1 MLIPSALIPTP
12 PPNTTHIG
20 TVVMGGVVSQL
31 ASSVAQLTHNKFL
44 GHGYYYIGQ
53 DTGLSGAG
61 FNRASYSNAH
71 KTDGKFTETIRCIYN
86 STALS
91 EWLPFRITYIPHDE
105 TDSQIDVVLKN
116 FISTSTLDA
125 GVRFQGGLS
134 LEAVNNTRYT
144 PINISSGFS
153 GTTAPV
159 NVTPTTSIR
168 PLYLPLANRGQVVQV
183 VLEATNIRILS
194 FEISDRYNVEV
205 TP

>member
-44 GHGYYYIGQ
+44 GHGYYYLGQ

-61 FNRASYSNAH
+61 FRRASYTNTYS
-71 KTDGKFTETIRCIYN
+71 TEGKFTQTFRCIYN

-91 EWLPFRITYIPHDE
+91 DWLPFRMTYIPHDE
-105 TDSQIDVVLKN
+105 TISQVDVSLMN
-116 FISTSTLDA
+116 WGATSTLDH
-125 GVRFQGGLS
+125 GVRFEGGLS
-134 LEAVNNTRYT
+134 LNAVNNTRYT
-144 PINISSGFS
+144 PLNISSGFS
-153 GTTAPV
+153 GTTAPT
-159 NVTPTTSIR
+159 NTSPTTSIR
-168 PLYLPLANRGQVVQV
+168 PLYLPQANRGQVIQV
-183 VLEATNIRILS
+183 LIEATNIRLLS

-205 TP
+205 AP